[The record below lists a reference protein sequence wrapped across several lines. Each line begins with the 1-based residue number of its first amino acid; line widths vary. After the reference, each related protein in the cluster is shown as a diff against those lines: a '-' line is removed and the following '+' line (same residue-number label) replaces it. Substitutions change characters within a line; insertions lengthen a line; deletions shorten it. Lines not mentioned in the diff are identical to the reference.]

1 MDQERIIP
9 NTNRALQVSKT
20 RRKLF
25 GRARQQAFLEHLAA
39 TCNVTASAREAGVVP
54 GTVYAHRMKNPDFRD
69 GWRAALEQGYARLE
83 AMLLERA
90 TSAAGRFEVAGD
102 KEVDAPFDWDKAMDL
117 LRQHQRGLAGG
128 TPDNRQRPGRVP
140 IEALTEKLVR
150 KIKALGV
157 VVDEE

>member
-9 NTNRALQVSKT
+9 NTNRALQLSKT

-39 TCNVTASAREAGVVP
+39 TCNVTTSAREAGVVP

-69 GWRAALEQGYARLE
+69 GWRVALEQGYARLE

-90 TSAAGRFEVAGD
+90 TSGAERFAVAGD
-102 KEVDAPFDWDKAMDL
+102 KEVDAPFDWDKAIDL
-117 LRQHQRGLAGG
+117 LRQHQRGLAGR
-128 TPDNRQRPGRVP
+128 TPDNRQRPARVP

-150 KIKALGV
+150 KLKALGV

>member
-25 GRARQQAFLEHLAA
+25 GRARQQAFLE
-39 TCNVTASAREAGVVP
+39 R
-54 GTVYAHRMKNPDFRD
+54 R
-69 GWRAALEQGYARLE
+69 
-83 AMLLERA
+83 
-90 TSAAGRFEVAGD
+90 
-102 KEVDAPFDWDKAMDL
+102 
-117 LRQHQRGLAGG
+117 HQRGLAGR
-128 TPDNRQRPGRVP
+128 TPDNRQRPTRVP